1 MAKSG
6 FVTIIGRPNVGK
18 STLLN
23 LLVGE
28 KVAIVSSKPQT
39 TRNRITGIKN
49 LPEGQI
55 VFIDTPGVHY
65 SNRPLNEFMVKQ
77 ALSTLR
83 EVDLILFMIEPMPSR
98 TEDEEAILEAL
109 EGIETPAFLLIN
121 KIDLV
126 KKAELLPIMDEY
138 SGLYPFRE
146 IIPISCLEADGID
159 ILVDKIV
166 EYLPEGEPYF
176 PVEMITDLPER
187 FLVAELIREKVFEL
201 TRQEIPY
208 STAVVVD
215 QFKEDPERGLV
226 HIIASIYVE
235 KESQK
240 GIVIGKRGR
249 MLKEIGTRA
258 REEIERLLGSR
269 VFLELW
275 VGVKKEWTKD
285 RRRLKEF
292 GYS

>member
-1 MAKSG
+1 MPKSG

-23 LLVGE
+23 IFVGE

-39 TRNRITGIKN
+39 TRNRITGIKT

-55 VFIDTPGVHY
+55 VFIDTPGIHY
-65 SNRPLNEFMVKQ
+65 INKPLNEYMVRQ
-77 ALSTLR
+77 AISTLK

-98 TEDEEAILEAL
+98 TEDEDAILRAL
-109 EGIETPAFLLIN
+109 QDVKTPVFLLIN

-126 KKAELLPIMDEY
+126 KKSELLPIMDEY
-138 SGLYPFRE
+138 SRLYPFKE
-146 IIPISCLEADGID
+146 IIPISCLKMDGID
-159 ILVDKIV
+159 LLLEKIL

-176 PVEMITDLPER
+176 PEDMITDLPER

-201 TRQEIPY
+201 TRQEVPY

-215 QFKEDPERGLV
+215 QFKEDPEKGII
-226 HIIASIYVE
+226 HIMASIYVE
-235 KESQK
+235 KDSQK
-240 GIVIGKRGR
+240 GIIIGKRGR

-258 REEIERLLGSR
+258 REEIERLLGSK

-275 VGVKKEWTKD
+275 VGVRKEWTRD

-292 GYS
+292 GYF